1 MYMKNYYEILGIE
14 KTATADEIKKAYRS
28 LAFKYHPDR
37 NPGDTVAEEKFKEIS
52 AAYDVLGD
60 ETKRRNYDL
69 TGQTESYQNTGY
81 NYNTYRNS
89 SYSYGGNPF
98 TDEDTF
104 WQWFTGAQQ
113 AQSNGESQQYQNH
126 NARHYYYREQKP
138 ENYSKSEYISM
149 VVLKG
154 LQTFLAF
161 SFFRFSLL
169 IFFPLGPVLCVILFV
184 NGVRGVITGLR
195 GLFKKKA

>member
-1 MYMKNYYEILGIE
+1 MKSYYEVLGIE

-52 AAYDVLGD
+52 TAYDVLGD

-69 TGQTESYQNTGY
+69 TGQTESYTSQGY

-89 SYSYGGNPF
+89 TYNYGGNPF

-104 WQWFTGAQQ
+104 WQWFSGAQTQ
-113 AQSNGESQQYQNH
+113 QSQSQDYENNQRRYTYTYNH
-126 NARHYYYREQKP
+126 EP
-138 ENYSKSEYISM
+138 ENYTKTQYLTMI
-149 VVLKG
+149 VVKG
-154 LQTFLAF
+154 LQVFVAAI
-161 SFFRFSLL
+161 FFRIS
-169 IFFPLGPVLCVILFV
+169 IILFPI
-184 NGVRGVITGLR
+184 GPIICGFAFFGGIKGVIKGLR
-195 GLFKKKA
+195 GLFSRS

>member
-1 MYMKNYYEILGIE
+1 MKSYYEILGIE

-60 ETKRRNYDL
+60 ENKRRNYDL
-69 TGQTESYQNTGY
+69 TGQSETYQNSGY

-89 SYSYGGNPF
+89 SYSYNGNPF

-104 WQWFTGAQQ
+104 WQWFSGAQQ
-113 AQSNGESQQYQNH
+113 AQSNRESQEYQSNNTRRYYY
-126 NARHYYYREQKP
+126 NARKP
-138 ENYSKSEYISM
+138 EDYSKSECITLI
-149 VVLKG
+149 VLKG
-154 LQTFLAF
+154 LQTFVAF
-161 SFFRFSLL
+161 TFFRFSIFIFPIGPLL
-169 IFFPLGPVLCVILFV
+169 CLLFFV
-184 NGVRGVITGLR
+184 NGVRGLVTGLK
-195 GLFKKKA
+195 GLFSKAKK

>member
-1 MYMKNYYEILGIE
+1 MKSYYEILGIE

-69 TGQTESYQNTGY
+69 TGQAESYQNTGY

-104 WQWFTGAQQ
+104 WQWFSGAQQ
-113 AQSNGESQQYQNH
+113 AQGNRDSQQYQNN
-126 NARHYYYREQKP
+126 NARNNYYGSRNT
-138 ENYSKSEYISM
+138 ENYSKSEWISLII
-149 VVLKG
+149 LKG

-161 SFFRFSLL
+161 TFFRFSIF
-169 IFFPLGPVLCVILFV
+169 IFFPLGPVLCLFV
-184 NGVRGVITGLR
+184 FINGVRGLVTGLR
-195 GLFKKKA
+195 GLFKRKA